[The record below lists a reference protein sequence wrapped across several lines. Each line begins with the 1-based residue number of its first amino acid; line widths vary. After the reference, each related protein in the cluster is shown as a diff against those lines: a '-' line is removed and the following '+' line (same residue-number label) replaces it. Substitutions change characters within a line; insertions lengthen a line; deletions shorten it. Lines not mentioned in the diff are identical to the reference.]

1 MQGLALSLQQKQKTT
16 QFQKLATTLLTLQGQ
31 DLDEYIRQQSDENP
45 LIEVAY
51 PSRRPDA
58 DLPIAKLSETP
69 QEKLKKHV
77 VQKKR
82 ERLRRQESKR
92 PVKQR
97 KLVLQQRLNELK
109 KRVRLKK
116 LE

>member
-69 QEKLKKHV
+69 QE
-77 VQKKR
+77 
-82 ERLRRQESKR
+82 
-92 PVKQR
+92 
-97 KLVLQQRLNELK
+97 
-109 KRVRLKK
+109 RLKNQLSLLSLPVTIRK
-116 LE
+116 IAEFIIDSLAEKGFFKDED